1 VCFGTILAKTWRIY
15 YIFTNPKPNKKKF
28 TQNWVLIIF
37 IIALVLVN
45 ICLTT
50 ILVAFPGGR
59 TESTYGENAEKFSE
73 EIDGFVYNYYSYVC
87 TSLNYRIFLGIVF
100 GFKALLQIA
109 ALFLQYD

>member
-1 VCFGTILAKTWRIY
+1 
-15 YIFTNPKPNKKKF
+15 
-28 TQNWVLIIF
+28 
-37 IIALVLVN
+37 
-45 ICLTT
+45 LTT